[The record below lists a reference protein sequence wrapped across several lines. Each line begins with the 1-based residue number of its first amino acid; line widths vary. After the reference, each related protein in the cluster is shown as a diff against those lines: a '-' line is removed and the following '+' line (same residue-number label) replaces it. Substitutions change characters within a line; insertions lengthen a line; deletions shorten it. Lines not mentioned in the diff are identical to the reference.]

1 MFFFSKKCLRIILFQ
16 LLSPSN
22 IFHPDSGGRLILT
35 QGGSPERICFQDPAY
50 NVFGEKSGWK
60 CNCLLLLVSSRC
72 LREEPDYRIFNWPTL
87 PSFIHLSHTGT
98 LDPRNRMCDSQIL
111 PWSNPLTSQ
120 DLGHSIVNPST
131 TLFSLSHND
140 TLGLGHSIVWTTLP
154 ILSLCHHPLVTLLRL
169 PWVVTL
175 CVIMPP
181 SSCHTDTLDL
191 GWVVNHNLWHT

>member
-1 MFFFSKKCLRIILFQ
+1 MLIFSMFLGQ
-16 LLSPSN
+16 
-22 IFHPDSGGRLILT
+22 
-35 QGGSPERICFQDPAY
+35 
-50 NVFGEKSGWK
+50 KSGWQ
-60 CNCLLLLVSSRC
+60 CNCLLLPVSSRC

-140 TLGLGHSIVWTTLP
+140 TLGLGHSIAWTTLP
-154 ILSLCHHPLVTLLRL
+154 ILSLCHHPLVTLLIHLTWAGLWITTCDTQPRL
-169 PWVVTL
+169 FCILPGNDTDGNARTR
-175 CVIMPP
+175 IYFFEPRP
-181 SSCHTDTLDL
+181 TQHTCQKRKSQKRI
-191 GWVVNHNLWHT
+191 VYS